1 LKYVLLLSFIFNHLL
16 GQDRMLEHSLVYNA
30 QNKIEQDLKYLLH
43 LPREY
48 DQSDQVF
55 PLVLFLHGA
64 GERGDDLENV
74 KIHGIPKLIN
84 EGRSFPFISIAPQ
97 CPKDGYWDRPEYV
110 STLIS
115 LVKTVMEERR
125 VDPERVYGT
134 GLSMGG
140 LGTLAIAIKDPEL
153 FSAIIPICGG
163 ADLEKI
169 QRLNKLPMWIFHG
182 DRDDVIPLDNS
193 ISIYQNLRSVN
204 KNVFLT
210 VYAGVYH
217 DSWTETY
224 ENDGIYDWL
233 LKFSK

>member
-1 LKYVLLLSFIFNHLL
+1 
-16 GQDRMLEHSLVYNA
+16 MLEHSLVYHA
-30 QNKIEQDLKYLLH
+30 QNNIEQDLNYLLY
-43 LPREY
+43 LPNEY
-48 DQSDQVF
+48 DQSEQVF

-64 GERGDDLENV
+64 GERGDDLENL

-84 EGRSFPFISIAPQ
+84 EGRSFPFISLAPQ
-97 CPKDGYWDRPEYV
+97 CPNDGYWDKPEYV

-115 LVKTVMEERR
+115 LVKTVMKDTR
-125 VDPERVYGT
+125 VDPKRVYGT

-193 ISIYQNLRSVN
+193 ISIYQSLRSVN
-204 KNVFLT
+204 ENVFLT
-210 VYAGVYH
+210 VYAGVDH

-224 ENDGIYDWL
+224 ENDDIYDWL

>member
-1 LKYVLLLSFIFNHLL
+1 
-16 GQDRMLEHSLVYNA
+16 MLEHSLVYHA
-30 QNKIEQDLKYLLH
+30 QNNIEQDLNYLLY
-43 LPREY
+43 LPSEY
-48 DQSDQVF
+48 DQSEQVF

-64 GERGDDLENV
+64 GERGDDLENL

-84 EGRSFPFISIAPQ
+84 EGRSFPFISVAPQ
-97 CPKDGYWDRPEYV
+97 CPNDGYWDRPEYV

-115 LVKTVMEERR
+115 LVKTVMKDTR
-125 VDPERVYGT
+125 VDPKRVYGT

-193 ISIYQNLRSVN
+193 ISIYQSLRSVN
-204 KNVFLT
+204 ENVFLT
-210 VYAGVYH
+210 VYAGVDH

-224 ENDGIYDWL
+224 ENDDIYDWL

>member
-1 LKYVLLLSFIFNHLL
+1 
-16 GQDRMLEHSLVYNA
+16 MLEHSLVYHA
-30 QNKIEQDLKYLLH
+30 QNNIEQDLNYLLY
-43 LPREY
+43 LPNEY
-48 DQSDQVF
+48 DQSEQVF

-64 GERGDDLENV
+64 GERGDDLENL

-84 EGRSFPFISIAPQ
+84 EGRSFPFISVAPQ
-97 CPKDGYWDRPEYV
+97 CPNDGYWDRPEYV

-115 LVKTVMEERR
+115 LVKTVMKDTR
-125 VDPERVYGT
+125 VDPKRVYGT

-140 LGTLAIAIKDPEL
+140 LGILAIAIKDPEL

-193 ISIYQNLRSVN
+193 ISIYQSLRSVN
-204 KNVFLT
+204 ENVFLT
-210 VYAGVYH
+210 VYAGVDH

-224 ENDGIYDWL
+224 ENDDIYDWL

>member
-1 LKYVLLLSFIFNHLL
+1 
-16 GQDRMLEHSLVYNA
+16 MLEHSLVYHA
-30 QNKIEQDLKYLLH
+30 QNNIEQDLNYLLY
-43 LPREY
+43 LPNEY
-48 DQSDQVF
+48 DQSNLVF

-64 GERGDDLENV
+64 GERGDDLENL

-84 EGRSFPFISIAPQ
+84 EGRSFPFISVAPQ
-97 CPKDGYWDRPEYV
+97 CPNNGYWDRPEYV

-115 LVKTVMEERR
+115 LVKTVMKDTR
-125 VDPERVYGT
+125 VDPKRVYGT

-193 ISIYQNLRSVN
+193 ISIYQSLRSVN
-204 KNVFLT
+204 ENVFLT
-210 VYAGVYH
+210 VYAGVDH

-224 ENDGIYDWL
+224 ENDDIYDWL

>member
-1 LKYVLLLSFIFNHLL
+1 
-16 GQDRMLEHSLVYNA
+16 MLEHSLVYHA
-30 QNKIEQDLKYLLH
+30 QNNIEQDLNYLLY
-43 LPREY
+43 LPNEY
-48 DQSDQVF
+48 DQSEQVF

-64 GERGDDLENV
+64 GERGDDLENL

-84 EGRSFPFISIAPQ
+84 EGRSFPFISVAPQ
-97 CPKDGYWDRPEYV
+97 CPNDGYWDRPEYV

-115 LVKTVMEERR
+115 LVKTVMKDTR
-125 VDPERVYGT
+125 VDPKRVYGT

-193 ISIYQNLRSVN
+193 ISIYQSLRSVN
-204 KNVFLT
+204 ENVFLT
-210 VYAGVYH
+210 VYAGVDH

-224 ENDGIYDWL
+224 ENDDIYDWL

>member
-1 LKYVLLLSFIFNHLL
+1 
-16 GQDRMLEHSLVYNA
+16 MLEHSLVYHA
-30 QNKIEQDLKYLLH
+30 QNNIEQDLNYLLY
-43 LPREY
+43 LPNEY
-48 DQSDQVF
+48 DQSEQVF

-64 GERGDDLENV
+64 GERGDDLENL

-84 EGRSFPFISIAPQ
+84 EGRSFPFISVAPQ
-97 CPKDGYWDRPEYV
+97 CPNDGYWDKPEYV

-115 LVKTVMEERR
+115 LVKTVMKDTR
-125 VDPERVYGT
+125 VDPKRVYGT

-193 ISIYQNLRSVN
+193 ISIYQSLRSVN
-204 KNVFLT
+204 ENVFLT
-210 VYAGVYH
+210 VYAGVDH

-224 ENDGIYDWL
+224 ENDDIYDWL

>member
-1 LKYVLLLSFIFNHLL
+1 
-16 GQDRMLEHSLVYNA
+16 MLEHSLVYHA
-30 QNKIEQDLKYLLH
+30 QNNIEQDLNYLLY
-43 LPREY
+43 LPNEY
-48 DQSDQVF
+48 DQSEQVF

-64 GERGDDLENV
+64 GERGDDLENL

-84 EGRSFPFISIAPQ
+84 EGRSFPFISVAPQ
-97 CPKDGYWDRPEYV
+97 CPNDGYWDKPEYV

-115 LVKTVMEERR
+115 LVKTVMKDAR
-125 VDPERVYGT
+125 VDPKRVYGT

-193 ISIYQNLRSVN
+193 ISIYQSLRSVN
-204 KNVFLT
+204 ENVFLT
-210 VYAGVYH
+210 VYAGVDH

-224 ENDGIYDWL
+224 ENDDIYDWL

>member
-1 LKYVLLLSFIFNHLL
+1 
-16 GQDRMLEHSLVYNA
+16 MLEHSLVYHA
-30 QNKIEQDLKYLLH
+30 QNNIEQDLNYLLY
-43 LPREY
+43 LPNEY
-48 DQSDQVF
+48 DQSNLVF

-64 GERGDDLENV
+64 GERGDDLENL

-84 EGRSFPFISIAPQ
+84 EGRSFPFISLAPQ
-97 CPKDGYWDRPEYV
+97 CPNDGYWDKPEYV

-115 LVKTVMEERR
+115 LVKTVMKDTR
-125 VDPERVYGT
+125 VDPKRVYGT

-193 ISIYQNLRSVN
+193 ISIYQSLRSVN
-204 KNVFLT
+204 ENVFLT
-210 VYAGVYH
+210 VYAGVDH

-224 ENDGIYDWL
+224 ENDDIYDWL

>member
-1 LKYVLLLSFIFNHLL
+1 
-16 GQDRMLEHSLVYNA
+16 MLEHSLVYHA
-30 QNKIEQDLKYLLH
+30 QNNIEQDLNYLLY
-43 LPREY
+43 LPNEY
-48 DQSDQVF
+48 DQSEQVF

-64 GERGDDLENV
+64 GERGDDLENL

-84 EGRSFPFISIAPQ
+84 EGRSFPFISLAPQ
-97 CPKDGYWDRPEYV
+97 CPNDGYWDKPEYV

-115 LVKTVMEERR
+115 LVKTVMKDTR
-125 VDPERVYGT
+125 VDPKRVYGT

-140 LGTLAIAIKDPEL
+140 LGILAIAIKDPEL

-193 ISIYQNLRSVN
+193 ISIYQSLRSVN
-204 KNVFLT
+204 ENVFLT
-210 VYAGVYH
+210 VYAGVDH

-224 ENDGIYDWL
+224 ENDDIYDWL

>member
-1 LKYVLLLSFIFNHLL
+1 
-16 GQDRMLEHSLVYNA
+16 M
-30 QNKIEQDLKYLLH
+30 
-43 LPREY
+43 
-48 DQSDQVF
+48 
-55 PLVLFLHGA
+55 
-64 GERGDDLENV
+64 
-74 KIHGIPKLIN
+74 
-84 EGRSFPFISIAPQ
+84 
-97 CPKDGYWDRPEYV
+97 KD
-110 STLIS
+110 T
-115 LVKTVMEERR
+115 R
-125 VDPERVYGT
+125 VDPKRVYGT

-193 ISIYQNLRSVN
+193 ISIYQSLRSVN
-204 KNVFLT
+204 ENVFLT
-210 VYAGVYH
+210 VYAGVDH

-224 ENDGIYDWL
+224 ENDNIYDWL

>member
-1 LKYVLLLSFIFNHLL
+1 
-16 GQDRMLEHSLVYNA
+16 MLEHSLVYHA
-30 QNKIEQDLKYLLH
+30 QNNIEQDLNYLLY
-43 LPREY
+43 LPNEY
-48 DQSDQVF
+48 DQSEQVF

-64 GERGDDLENV
+64 GERGDDLENL

-84 EGRSFPFISIAPQ
+84 EGRSFPFISLAPQ
-97 CPKDGYWDRPEYV
+97 CPNDGYWDKPEYV

-115 LVKTVMEERR
+115 LVKTVMKDTR
-125 VDPERVYGT
+125 VDPKRVYGT
-134 GLSMGG
+134 GLSIGG

-193 ISIYQNLRSVN
+193 ISIYQSLRSVN
-204 KNVFLT
+204 ENVFLT
-210 VYAGVYH
+210 VYAGVDH

-224 ENDGIYDWL
+224 ENDDIYDWL